1 MRYLFLVVFLCCTT
15 HFIAAQNNGGIKGVI
30 VDAEGQPMEKA
41 TVSVVS
47 NLDSMVITYSLSTD
61 KGFFELFRIPAQK
74 DLTLYISHVNAS
86 PFEKVFNL
94 NPGQKLNLDTIVMAG
109 VSIDEVVVTY
119 VPPIR
124 LNGDTLEYKADYFK
138 TRPNA
143 SVEELLQL
151 LPGLQVNVDGTIYY
165 QGKEVSIIRVNN
177 KDFFAHDLTMATRNL
192 DASLI
197 DVVQVIRD
205 KGESQREIL
214 DDSDLPIVI
223 NLKTKKNFVKADFGK
238 FYGSGGT
245 RDRYESGALVNT
257 FRDTLQI
264 SFIGYANNL
273 SRNGFDYSELRQY
286 GGLGRAENNN
296 FSYMSYGGL
305 QNKISLG
312 INANYDI
319 GKKLKTN
326 LMYSFDQQ
334 NDYVDNKGVQTN
346 IYDGISELSNNNSN
360 TTYKDYRHQI
370 RAFGRYAIDSTA
382 RVSMEVNLSFGKNT
396 NDHSGLSNT
405 LREMETDVRE
415 GWDKNY
421 SLRLQDNYRHSFYIG
436 KKFPKSKMLLSF
448 RQNMRNGK
456 ADRDDNRTSWNRYYL
471 LNDSIVDQALKT
483 LTNTDNLS
491 IGNSLNLQIP
501 VRKDMN
507 WDWYARYNHEYNR
520 DLEDIRNKMNTHE
533 FIDRNDV
540 ANNKQGRFGFTY
552 LGTKLNTSLFN
563 KKLRVSA
570 GVEWLNLDR
579 AYHYYDRV
587 TDLNDSKQYWLPNV
601 SISYSGLTFSYNKDV
616 SLPSFYRVVAVNSD
630 LYPTS
635 LTIASPYFDNVVEQ
649 ETRLRYF
656 KSFKKIKMD
665 FNASVGYTLADRS
678 IGSQREY
685 NIADATST
693 RTNYQTRGT
702 DWLFGDMS
710 FTQRFVQNKKWNIS
724 WRTNGY
730 VSTNTDF
737 SMVNGEEN
745 EGRRF
750 YGNLN
755 NTLTL
760 VYKSKFTFIPTYGV
774 NLSAMKNN
782 VQSVNFQDVTHFAH
796 SIGAVFRLDDVKK
809 FRLETSYTVRN
820 QAQNVQNDRINL
832 HLLNSSLYYPI
843 LNRKGEL
850 KFTVYDLLNQNQDV
864 WFSGY
869 ENTTNY
875 MERLTLRQYFMFG
888 VVYKF
893 LTAGGKK

>member
-1 MRYLFLVVFLCCTT
+1 MRYLFLVFFFFSVHFL
-15 HFIAAQNNGGIKGVI
+15 FAQSTGGIKGTV
-30 VDAEGQPMEKA
+30 VDAEGQPLEKA

-47 NLDSMVITYSLSTD
+47 IQDSMVLSYSLTNT
-61 KGFFELFRIPAQK
+61 KGQFDIVRLPTKK
-74 DLTLYISHVNAS
+74 DLSFFISHISSA
-86 PFEKVFNL
+86 PYEK
-94 NPGQKLNLDTIVMAG
+94 KLHLRQDEKLDLGEITMGALRLDEIV
-109 VSIDEVVVTY
+109 VSY

-138 TRPNA
+138 TKPNA
-143 SVEELLQL
+143 NVEELLQL

-165 QGKEVSIIRVNN
+165 QGKEVSSIRVNN

-273 SRNGFDYSELRQY
+273 SRNGFDYSELSQY
-286 GGLGRAENNN
+286 GGLGRAENNS

-326 LMYSFDQQ
+326 LMYSFEQQ

-346 IYDGISELSNNNSN
+346 IYDGISERSNNNSN
-360 TTYKDYRHQI
+360 ATYKDYRHQI

-382 RVSMEVNLSFGKNT
+382 RVSMEVNLTFGKNT

-405 LREMETDVRE
+405 LREMKTDVRE
-415 GWDKNY
+415 GWNKNY
-421 SLRLQDNYRHSFYIG
+421 NLRLQDNYRHSFYIE
-436 KKFPKSKMLLSF
+436 KKFSKSKILLSF
-448 RQNMRNGK
+448 RQNMSNGK

-471 LNDSIVDQALKT
+471 LNDSIVDQASLT

-520 DLEDIRNKMNTHE
+520 DLEDIRNKMNTDE
-533 FIDRNDV
+533 FVDRNDV

-552 LGTKLNTSLFN
+552 LGTKLNTALFK
-563 KKLRVSA
+563 KKLRFSV
-570 GVEWLNLDR
+570 GLEWLNLDR
-579 AYHYYDRV
+579 AYHYYGQ
-587 TDLNDSKQYWLPNV
+587 TADLNDTKKYWLPNASV
-601 SISYSGLTFSYNKDV
+601 SYDGFTFTYSKRV
-616 SLPSFYRVVAVNSD
+616 SLPSFYRIVAVDSD

-685 NIADATST
+685 NIADATSV

-702 DWLFGDMS
+702 DRLFGDMS

-796 SIGAVFRLDDVKK
+796 SIGAVFRLDDIKK

-850 KFTVYDLLNQNQDV
+850 KLTVYDLLNQNQDV

-893 LTAGGKK
+893 LTSGGKK